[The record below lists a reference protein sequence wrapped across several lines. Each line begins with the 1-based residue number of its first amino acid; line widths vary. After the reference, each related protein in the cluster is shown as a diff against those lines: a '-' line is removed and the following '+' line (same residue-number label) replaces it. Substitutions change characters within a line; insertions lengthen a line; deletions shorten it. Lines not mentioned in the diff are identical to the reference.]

1 MGTLFSAFDIA
12 RSGMQV
18 AQAQLDIAGHNIANV
33 NKPGFSRQRVELI
46 SRLPVTKPFGQIG
59 RGVEIADIVR
69 VRDTFLDGL
78 FRREAAGL
86 GDATVRAE
94 FLQRIEDVFLEPS
107 EHGLSSRIN
116 GFFNALAEFANNV
129 EELPVRESVIAEAEA
144 LTQLFHDTAG
154 RLNTLR
160 TQANQELIH
169 AVPEINSL
177 ASQIAALNFQIRQ
190 LEVGGKGANDLRDDR
205 DLLLDQLSKLVN
217 ISVHEG
223 QSGQISVLIGDAELI
238 SGDIVNEIEAV
249 VNPALDAERLDLVE
263 LRFANSGALVPVSD
277 GEVFAALQV
286 RDEVL
291 VQLDGRIDTLA
302 ATIIR
307 EINRV
312 HSQGTGLVNYSAP
325 VTSEHAVTGA
335 AVPLDTAG
343 LPFTFSAGTFDFNR
357 YDSAGNLIS
366 TSTVTITPGVTTLN
380 DIAAAL
386 GANGSVVNGQLV
398 LTPPAGGSFSLTND
412 TSGVLGALGVN
423 GLFTG
428 TDARTI
434 GINSAI
440 AANPALLAS
449 GFSNDPLNTGD
460 NTAALAL
467 ADVQDGLFLD
477 GGASSINDH
486 YETTVAQ
493 LGIDARANAQRL
505 QVEQTF
511 VDNVAQR
518 RQQVSGV
525 SIDEEVT
532 LLLQFQRAF
541 EASARVVTVTD
552 RMLDSLMNMAL

>member
-18 AQAQLDIAGHNIANV
+18 AQAQLDTAGHNIANV
-33 NKPGFSRQRVELI
+33 NKPGFSRQRVELV

-59 RGVEIADIVR
+59 RGVQISDIVR

-78 FRREAAGL
+78 YRRESAGL
-86 GDATVRAE
+86 GDATIRAQ
-94 FLQRIEDVFLEPS
+94 FLERVEDVFLEPG

-116 GFFNALAEFANNV
+116 GFFNSLAEFANNV

-144 LTQLFHDTAG
+144 LTQLFQDTAG
-154 RLNTLR
+154 RIDTLR
-160 TQANQELIH
+160 TQANEEIIH

-177 ASQIAALNFQIRQ
+177 ANQIAALNYQIRQ
-190 LEVGGKGANDLRDDR
+190 LEVGGHGANDLRDDR
-205 DLLLDQLSKLVN
+205 DLLLDRLSKLVN

-223 QSGQISVLIGDAELI
+223 QNGQISVLLGESELI
-238 SGDIVNEIEAV
+238 VGDIVKEIEAV
-249 VNPALDAERLDLVE
+249 VNPALDPERNDLVE
-263 LRFANSGALVPVSD
+263 LRYVESGAIVPVSD
-277 GEVFAALQV
+277 GEVFAALEV

-291 VQLDGRIDTLA
+291 VDLDTRIDNLA

-312 HSQGTGLVNYSAP
+312 HSQGSGLANHAAP
-325 VTSEHAVTGA
+325 VTSEHTVTSP

-343 LPFTFSAGTFDFNR
+343 LPFAFSAGTFEFNR
-357 YDSAGNLIS
+357 YDSAGTLLS

-398 LTPPAGGSFSLTND
+398 LTPPAGGTFSLTND

-434 GINSAI
+434 GINSVI

-477 GGASSINDH
+477 GGTSSINDF

-505 QVEQTF
+505 EVEQTF
-511 VDNVAQR
+511 VNNVDQR

-552 RMLDSLMNMAL
+552 RMLESLLNMAL